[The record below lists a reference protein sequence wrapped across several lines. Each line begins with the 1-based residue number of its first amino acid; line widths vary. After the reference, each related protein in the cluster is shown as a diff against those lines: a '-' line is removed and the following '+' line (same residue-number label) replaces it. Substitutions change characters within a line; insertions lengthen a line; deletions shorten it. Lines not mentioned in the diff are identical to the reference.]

1 MDTVDRIKTR
11 FGHEHPHK
19 RLGRALILDELF
31 DLTLYRRLVLREKGE
46 LKRLLEELIP
56 IEEKHV
62 AFWQRF
68 FGLPISELNFGRRIK
83 LWLTLAARRL
93 FGSRV
98 TNIVLESIEIYAVGN
113 YLSLWNEY
121 KDTLFGSALREILED
136 ELKHEEMAVTS
147 AAARRIDPER
157 VRSVFLGLN
166 DGLVEILGAVSGFFA
181 AFTSVASV
189 LAAALTVAVAGSI
202 SMAAGVFVAA
212 SSERE
217 IHEIE
222 RQKRRFLEGDSADG
236 VALVRPLSSA
246 VLVGIFY
253 FFGALVPI
261 APVLFGARS
270 LTASVIAGGAMMLLV
285 SFAVSTLSG
294 MAARK
299 RIVFNLV
306 IMAVAVGV
314 TYAIGIGAKT
324 ILGISL

>member
-1 MDTVDRIKTR
+1 MMTQSKIRRIPD
-11 FGHEHPHK
+11 HPHK
-19 RLGRALILDELF
+19 RLGRELVLDELF
-31 DLTLYRRLVLREKGE
+31 DLLLYRRLVVWERGD
-46 LKRLLEELIP
+46 LKKLLEELIP
-56 IEEKHV
+56 VEEKHV

-68 FGLPISELNFGRRIK
+68 FGLPISELNLGRRVK
-83 LWLTLAARRL
+83 LRLVLAARRL

-98 TNIVLESIEIYAVGN
+98 THIMLESIEIYAVGN
-113 YLSLWNEY
+113 YLRLWNEY

-147 AAARRIDPER
+147 AAARSIDPER

-202 SMAAGVFVAA
+202 SMAAGVFVAS

-217 IHEIE
+217 VREIE
-222 RQKRRFLEGDSADG
+222 RQKRRFFEGDSTDEATP
-236 VALVRPLSSA
+236 VRPFSSA
-246 VLVGIFY
+246 VLVGLFY
-253 FFGALVPI
+253 LLGALVPI
-261 APVLFGARS
+261 APVLFGARN
-270 LTASVIAGGAMMLLV
+270 LTASVIAGGAMMIIV
-285 SFAVSTLSG
+285 SLAVSALSG
-294 MAARK
+294 MAAQK
-299 RIVFNLV
+299 RIMFNLV

-324 ILGISL
+324 VLGISL

>member
-1 MDTVDRIKTR
+1 MDMPQRTVLRGRD
-11 FGHEHPHK
+11 HPHT
-19 RLGRALILDELF
+19 RLGRALILDEFF
-31 DLTLYRRLVLREKGE
+31 DLTLYRRLVAWEKGE
-46 LKRLLEELIP
+46 LKELLEELIP

-62 AFWQRF
+62 EFWRRF
-68 FGLPISELNFGRRIK
+68 FGLPISELDPGRRVK
-83 LWLTLAARRL
+83 LWLVLAARRL

-113 YLSLWNEY
+113 YLRLWDEY

-136 ELKHEEMAVTS
+136 ELKHEEMTVTS

-181 AFTSVASV
+181 AFSSIASV

-202 SMAAGVFVAA
+202 SMAAGAFVAA

-217 IHEIE
+217 VHEIE

-236 VALVRPLSSA
+236 VTVVRPFSSA

-253 FFGALVPI
+253 FLGALVPI
-261 APVLFGARS
+261 APVLFGARN
-270 LTASVIAGGAMMLLV
+270 LTVSVIAAGAMMMLV

-299 RIVFNLV
+299 RIIFNLV
-306 IMAVAVGV
+306 IMAVAVSV